1 MVMNP
6 RRRTAAVAAAVA
18 GAVAA
23 VGCASATGQQP
34 ASGATGQHSASGAH
48 AVGAEGPRINWDS
61 PLPGGK
67 ASSTGTAQ
75 ADGRLP
81 FSPAVPQF
89 GLRPILVQVTGTAPT
104 GARTVAFVYRFP
116 LGKAFPADGRVVVL
130 EYQDEVT
137 ETQLEAVTANPPG
150 PAADFTVIRINGHG
164 ALLVHASGI
173 GRVLFILHGVMYD
186 VTGPAVSPREAEHLA
201 SEIRPA

>member
-34 ASGATGQHSASGAH
+34 ASGAH

-137 ETQLEAVTANPPG
+137 ETQLEAVTANPAG
-150 PAADFTVIRINGHG
+150 PAADFTAIRINGHG
-164 ALLVHASGI
+164 ALLVHANGI
-173 GRVLFILHGVMYD
+173 GRVQFILHGVMYD

-201 SEIRPA
+201 SEVRPA